1 MTQERTDLG
10 RCLEGLERVADAAER
25 LGLDAGAARAT
36 LAASRTRLGFPGT
49 AFVLALA
56 GGTGAG
62 KSSLLNALAGE
73 EVSPAG
79 ATRPVTDEPVAW
91 VPADAAAELRPL
103 LDWVGVERVVSHDD
117 ARFGELCLLDLPDYD
132 SVEPRHRATVD
143 QLLPRVDAVCW
154 VLDPEKYGDRV
165 LHEDYLRPLA
175 HHADRAV
182 FVVNRRDVIGGPEQV
197 AALVADLRRRLAAD
211 GIDGRPVFVVAADP
225 PEADR
230 STGSRPI
237 GGPPWGPPN
246 PPGPRGSPDPSVHGE
261 LEQLRSWL
269 SERMQAKAV
278 VAERVAADCA
288 AAGAA
293 LARQAGLEGPAA
305 ARPLVGEDAR
315 RTAGERAVAAARSAV
330 DVEGVRRA
338 CQRRTVAEARAAGA
352 GPLGRL
358 LALVARARGG
368 GERGPASARSIDP
381 VAYARGWRGRSTLSR
396 TVNPVHD
403 LLRRAAVAAPPALR
417 AKVMALATPD
427 RLEERLTGA
436 IDGAVARASV
446 DHARPPRSWLWPL
459 VGVLQTVTALAVV
472 AGLLWYLTL
481 YLAGRAQADL
491 PDLPTWRGVPV
502 PLLLLLGGVVAGWLL
517 ARLLA
522 ASARRAGRRWADR
535 LTGGLDR
542 AVAREVEATI
552 TEPLAELEE
561 ARSELLV
568 RLSDLRAAC

>member
-1 MTQERTDLG
+1 MTQARTDLG
-10 RCLEGLERVADAAER
+10 RCLEGLERVAEAAER
-25 LGLDAGAARAT
+25 LGLDAGAVRAT
-36 LAASRTRLGFPGT
+36 LAAARTRLGFPGT

-103 LDWVGVERVVSHDD
+103 LGWVGVERVVSHDD

-143 QLLPRVDAVCW
+143 QLLPKVDAVCW

-197 AALVADLRRRLAAD
+197 AALTADLRRRLAAD

-225 PEADR
+225 PD
-230 STGSRPI
+230 G
-237 GGPPWGPPN
+237 
-246 PPGPRGSPDPSVHGE
+246 DQDHGE
-261 LEQLRSWL
+261 LEQLRAWL

-288 AAGAA
+288 AAGAE
-293 LARQAGLEGPAA
+293 LARQAGLDGPAA

-315 RTAGERAVAAARSAV
+315 RAAGERAVAAARSAV

-338 CQRRTVAEARAAGA
+338 CQRRTMAEARAAGA

-396 TVNPVHD
+396 TVNPFHD
-403 LLRRAAVAAPPALR
+403 LLRRAAVAPPPALR

-459 VGVLQTVTALAVV
+459 VGVLQAVTALAVA

>member
-1 MTQERTDLG
+1 MGSLSRTDLG
-10 RCLEGLERVADAAER
+10 RCLEGLERVAEAAER

-36 LAASRTRLGFPGT
+36 LAASRTRLGFPGS

-62 KSSLLNALAGE
+62 KSSLLNALAGA

-103 LDWVGVERVVSHDD
+103 LGWVGVEKVVSHDD

-132 SVEPRHRATVD
+132 SVERRHRATVD
-143 QLLPRVDAVCW
+143 ELLPRVDAVCW
-154 VLDPEKYGDRV
+154 VLDPEKYNDRV

-197 AALVADLRRRLAAD
+197 AALTADLRRRLAAD
-211 GIDGRPVFVVAADP
+211 GISGRPVFVVAADP
-225 PEADR
+225 PDG
-230 STGSRPI
+230 STS
-237 GGPPWGPPN
+237 
-246 PPGPRGSPDPSVHGE
+246 HGE
-261 LEQLRSWL
+261 LEELRAWL

-278 VAERVAADCA
+278 VTGRIAADCG
-288 AAGAA
+288 AAGAE
-293 LARQAGLEGPAA
+293 LARRAGLDGPAA

-315 RTAGERAVAAARSAV
+315 RAAGGRALAAARSAV
-330 DVEGVRRA
+330 DVDGVRRA
-338 CQRRTVAEARAAGA
+338 CQRRTRAEARAAGA

-358 LALVARARGG
+358 LAWLARARGG
-368 GERGPASARSIDP
+368 GERGLASARSIDP

-403 LLRRAAVAAPPALR
+403 LLRGAAVAAPPALR
-417 AKVMALATPD
+417 ATVMALAAPD
-427 RLEERLTGA
+427 RLEERLAEA

-446 DHARPPRSWLWPL
+446 DHARPPRPWLWPL
-459 VGVLQTVTALAVV
+459 VGVLQTVATGV
-472 AGLLWYLTL
+472 AAIGVLWYLTL
-481 YLAGRAQADL
+481 YLAGRARADL

-502 PLLLLLGGVVAGWLL
+502 PLLLLVGGVVAGWLL

-522 ASARRAGRRWADR
+522 ASARRAGHRWADR

-542 AVAREVEATI
+542 AVAREVEATM
-552 TEPLAELEE
+552 TEPLAELET

-568 RLSDLRAAC
+568 RLSDLRASC

>member
-1 MTQERTDLG
+1 VGSLSRTDLG
-10 RCLEGLERVADAAER
+10 RCLEGLERVAEAAER
-25 LGLDAGAARAT
+25 LGLDADAARAT
-36 LAASRTRLGFPGT
+36 LAASRTRLGFPGS

-62 KSSLLNALAGE
+62 KSSLLNALAGA

-103 LDWVGVERVVSHDD
+103 LGWVGVEKVVSHDD

-132 SVEPRHRATVD
+132 SVERRHRATVD
-143 QLLPRVDAVCW
+143 ELLPRVDAVCW
-154 VLDPEKYGDRV
+154 VLDPEKYNDRV

-197 AALVADLRRRLAAD
+197 AALTADLRRRLAAD
-211 GIDGRPVFVVAADP
+211 GISGRPVFVVAADP
-225 PEADR
+225 PDG
-230 STGSRPI
+230 STS
-237 GGPPWGPPN
+237 
-246 PPGPRGSPDPSVHGE
+246 HGE
-261 LEQLRSWL
+261 LEELRAWL

-278 VAERVAADCA
+278 VTGRIAAECA
-288 AAGAA
+288 AAGVE
-293 LARQAGLEGPAA
+293 LARRAGLDGPAA

-315 RTAGERAVAAARSAV
+315 RAAGGRALAAARSAV
-330 DVEGVRRA
+330 DVDGVRRA
-338 CQRRTVAEARAAGA
+338 CQRRTRAEARAAGA

-358 LALVARARGG
+358 LAWLARARGG
-368 GERGPASARSIDP
+368 GERGLASARSIDP

-403 LLRRAAVAAPPALR
+403 LLRGAAVAAPPALR
-417 AKVMALATPD
+417 ATVMALAAPD
-427 RLEERLTGA
+427 RLEERLAEA

-446 DHARPPRSWLWPL
+446 DHARPPRPWLWPL
-459 VGVLQTVTALAVV
+459 VGVLQTVATGVAAVGV
-472 AGLLWYLTL
+472 LWYLTL
-481 YLAGRAQADL
+481 YLAGRARADL

-502 PLLLLLGGVVAGWLL
+502 PLLLLVGGVVAGWLL

-542 AVAREVEATI
+542 AVAREVEATM
-552 TEPLAELEE
+552 TEPLAELET

-568 RLSDLRAAC
+568 RLSDLRASC

>member
-1 MTQERTDLG
+1 MSLSRTDLG
-10 RCLEGLERVADAAER
+10 SCLEGLERVAEAAER

-36 LAASRTRLGFPGT
+36 LIASRTRLGFPGT

-62 KSSLLNALAGE
+62 KSSLLNALAGA

-103 LDWVGVERVVSHDD
+103 LGWVGVQKVVSHDD

-132 SVEPRHRATVD
+132 SVERRHRATVD
-143 QLLPRVDAVCW
+143 ELLPRVDAVCW
-154 VLDPEKYGDRV
+154 VLDPEKYNDRV

-197 AALVADLRRRLAAD
+197 AALTADLRRRLAAD
-211 GIDGRPVFVVAADP
+211 GISGRPVFVVAADP
-225 PEADR
+225 PADR
-230 STGSRPI
+230 E
-237 GGPPWGPPN
+237 
-246 PPGPRGSPDPSVHGE
+246 PDSSGRHGE
-261 LEQLRSWL
+261 LEELRAWL
-269 SERMQAKAV
+269 SQRMQAKVV
-278 VAERVAADCA
+278 VAERIAADCG
-288 AAGAA
+288 AAGAE
-293 LARQAGLEGPAA
+293 LARRAGLAGPAA

-315 RTAGERAVAAARSAV
+315 RAAGERAVAAARSAV
-330 DVEGVRRA
+330 DVDGVRRA
-338 CQRRTVAEARAAGA
+338 CQRRTRAEARAAGA

-358 LALVARARGG
+358 LALLARARGG
-368 GERGPASARSIDP
+368 GERGPASPRSIDP

-417 AKVMALATPD
+417 AKVMALAAPD
-427 RLEERLTGA
+427 RLEERLAEA
-436 IDGAVARASV
+436 IDGAVALASV
-446 DHARPPRSWLWPL
+446 DHARPPRRRLWPL
-459 VGVLQTVTALAVV
+459 VGVLQTVATVVV
-472 AGLLWYLTL
+472 AVGVLWYLTL

-491 PDLPTWRGVPV
+491 PDLPTWRGVPM
-502 PLLLLLGGVVAGWLL
+502 PLLLLVGGLVAGWLL

-542 AVAREVEATI
+542 AVTREVEATM
-552 TEPLAELEE
+552 TEPLAELEA

-568 RLSDLRAAC
+568 RLSDLRASC